1 MIPGPHLNPVC
12 AVISFEVPCCAS
24 EYPMAPRANRE
35 RCLRPSL
42 VSSPGAL
49 YPATSDSEKI
59 SFNQINRNTG
69 HRIKYLKVDADTGEE
84 VSNDD
89 IMKGYKVD
97 TDTYIEM
104 SKDELENIALE
115 STRTIDINEFVPK
128 ADIDPRYLIR
138 RYYLVPD
145 GKVGHDAFAVIRETI
160 RSMDMV
166 AIGRV
171 VLTSREHI
179 IALDPLD
186 NGLMGTL
193 LRYPYEV
200 RDEKEYFDEI
210 QDVKVTKDM
219 LDLAKH
225 IVNQKA
231 STFEPEKF
239 EDHYEEALTELI
251 NAKRNGKTIAAK
263 ARPRGENVVDLM
275 DALKKSIASQSPA
288 GKKPR

>member
-1 MIPGPHLNPVC
+1 M
-12 AVISFEVPCCAS
+12 
-24 EYPMAPRANRE
+24 
-35 RCLRPSL
+35 LR
-42 VSSPGAL
+42 
-49 YPATSDSEKI
+49 PATSDSEKI

-69 HRIKYLKVDADTGEE
+69 HRIKYMKVDADTGEE
-84 VSNDD
+84 VSNED

-97 TDTYIEM
+97 TDTYVEV
-104 SKDELENIALE
+104 SKEERENIALE

-128 ADIDPRYLIR
+128 SDIDPRYLIR
-138 RYYLVPD
+138 PYYLVPD
-145 GKVGHDAFAVIRETI
+145 GKVGHDAFTVIRETI
-160 RSMDMV
+160 RSMEMV

-179 IALDPLD
+179 IALEPLD
-186 NGLMGTL
+186 KGLMGTL

-225 IVNQKA
+225 IVTQKTA
-231 STFEPEKF
+231 EFEPEKF

-251 NAKRNGKTIAAK
+251 NAKRNGKTVGQK
-263 ARPRGENVVDLM
+263 PRPRGENVVDLM
-275 DALKKSIASQSPA
+275 DALKKSIASEGAPQAASK
-288 GKKPR
+288 GKKPRKAAASQKEMLLPISNKRAAKEDKKADKRATTSRTRKSA